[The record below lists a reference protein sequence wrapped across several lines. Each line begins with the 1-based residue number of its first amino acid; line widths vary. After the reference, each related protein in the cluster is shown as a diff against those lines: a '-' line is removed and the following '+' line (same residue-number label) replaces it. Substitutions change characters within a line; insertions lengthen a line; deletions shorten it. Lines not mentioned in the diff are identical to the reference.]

1 MKRINPDT
9 GEIFKSGDVRKDGR
23 IFVEY
28 KTTQLKKD
36 GTFVEQWLTK
46 EALANRKE
54 VREIL
59 RLKKVR
65 FAKKNPGIKR
75 LNPKTG
81 KEFSLG
87 EKENGKWFLQYNNRY
102 VKLDGYVGELWGN
115 WETYHRFKIKCLKVN
130 AVYRANKEGYKSDL
144 TIDYLLEIFPKDF
157 MCPALGV
164 KMEWGNKKGTR
175 TSPSLDKI
183 YPAKGYMKGNVT
195 FISVKANAVKSDA
208 TPDEIAKVA
217 KWLKKVSR

>member
-9 GEIFKSGDVRKDGR
+9 GDIFKSGDIREDGH

-46 EALANRKE
+46 EALVNRNKA
-54 VREIL
+54 REIL
-59 RLKKVR
+59 RLNKVKA
-65 FAKKNPGIKR
+65 AKKNPGIKR
-75 LNPKTG
+75 LNKKTS
-81 KEFSLG
+81 KEYSLG
-87 EKENGKWFLQYNNRY
+87 EKENGKWFLQYNNNY
-102 VKLDGYVGELWGN
+102 VKLDGYVAELWGT
-115 WETYHRFKIKCLKVN
+115 WETYHRFKIKSLKVN

-157 MCPALGV
+157 MCPALGI

-183 YPAKGYMKGNVT
+183 NPDKGYMKGNVA
-195 FISVKANAVKSDA
+195 FISLKANSIKSDA
-208 TPDEIAKVA
+208 MPKEVMKVA
-217 KWLKKVSR
+217 KWLEKVSQ